1 MNTHA
6 EAIEWFQNA
15 GWIALPR
22 TWALGET
29 ILVAAS
35 KEDHQG
41 INMLR
46 HAVYL
51 YCQDGVWRI
60 FSSGSAERHF
70 EQLHDAVLAIHE
82 WLLEQIRNVSDGR
95 PCV

>member
-22 TWALGET
+22 TWVLGET

-35 KEDHQG
+35 KEEHQG

-51 YCQDGVWRI
+51 YRRDGIWVI
-60 FSSGSAERHF
+60 HDSERTEQLF
-70 EQLHDAVLAIHE
+70 GQLHDAVLAIHE
-82 WLLEQIRNVSDGR
+82 WLLAQTTSLPNGQ
-95 PCV
+95 PCG